1 MKKLLAILLA
11 ATMFVTVFV
20 TSASADTVTV
30 VGSKNESGYTGAD
43 TIDTPATSG
52 KDLNINVS
60 DVTHKYAVDVTF
72 NLSDLTI
79 GGTITWNVNDLKYD
93 VAGTTLADSTQNI
106 KVSNRS
112 DLSVYAYATVTNTDD
127 DDGITVT
134 ADKNSA
140 TNRLTIE
147 KARAKSGATPGAPTE
162 GTLTI
167 SITSADWNAVAEY
180 YAAKKIADQSKPSFT
195 FATVTVTIT
204 KD

>member
-20 TSASADTVTV
+20 TSASADTV
-30 VGSKNESGYTGAD
+30 VGAGDG
-43 TIDTPATSG
+43 ATSFDPISTPTGG

-93 VAGTTLADSTQNI
+93 VAGTTLADSTQDI

-112 DLSVYAYATVTNTDD
+112 DLPVYAYATVTDTDD
-127 DDGITVT
+127 ADGITVT
-134 ADKNSA
+134 AEKNSA

-147 KARAKSGATPGAPTE
+147 KATAKSGANPGAPTE

-167 SITSADWNAVAEY
+167 SIASAHWNAVAEY
-180 YAAKKIADQSKPSFT
+180 YAAKKIADQSKTSFK